1 MQRLT
6 KHQRIRTRPEYGRVF
21 NQSKKIHSPH
31 FKLMVHWTMQDQPA
45 RLGLIISKKAA
56 PRAVDR
62 NRIKRLVR
70 ESFRCQESLK
80 SADYVVM
87 AKPSVK
93 QLTNQQVLQS
103 LQQLWQRI

>member
-1 MQRLT
+1 
-6 KHQRIRTRPEYGRVF
+6 
-21 NQSKKIHSPH
+21 
-31 FKLMVHWTMQDQPA
+31 MVHWTMQDQPA

-56 PRAVDR
+56 PKAVDR

-70 ESFRCQESLK
+70 ESFRRQKSLK
-80 SADYVVM
+80 SADYVVL

-93 QLTNQQVLQS
+93 QLTNQQVFET

>member
-1 MQRLT
+1 
-6 KHQRIRTRPEYGRVF
+6 
-21 NQSKKIHSPH
+21 
-31 FKLMVHWTMQDQPA
+31 MQDQPA

>member
-1 MQRLT
+1 
-6 KHQRIRTRPEYGRVF
+6 
-21 NQSKKIHSPH
+21 
-31 FKLMVHWTMQDQPA
+31 MVHWTMQDQPA

-56 PRAVDR
+56 PKAVDR

-70 ESFRCQESLK
+70 ESFRQQQSLK

-93 QLTNQQVLQS
+93 QLTNQQVFES
-103 LQQLWQRI
+103 LQHLWQRI

>member
-1 MQRLT
+1 M
-6 KHQRIRTRPEYGRVF
+6 P
-21 NQSKKIHSPH
+21 
-31 FKLMVHWTMQDQPA
+31 DQPA

-70 ESFRCQESLK
+70 ESFRRQKSLK

-87 AKPSVK
+87 AKPSVN
-93 QLTNQQVLQS
+93 QLTNQQVFES
-103 LQQLWQRI
+103 LQHLWQRI

>member
-1 MQRLT
+1 
-6 KHQRIRTRPEYGRVF
+6 
-21 NQSKKIHSPH
+21 
-31 FKLMVHWTMQDQPA
+31 MQDQPA

-56 PRAVDR
+56 PKAVDR

-70 ESFRCQESLK
+70 ESFRQQQSLK

-93 QLTNQQVLQS
+93 QLTNQQVFECLQH
-103 LQQLWQRI
+103 LWQRI

>member
-1 MQRLT
+1 
-6 KHQRIRTRPEYGRVF
+6 
-21 NQSKKIHSPH
+21 
-31 FKLMVHWTMQDQPA
+31 MVHWTMPDQPA

-70 ESFRCQESLK
+70 ESFRRQKSLK

-87 AKPSVK
+87 AKPSVN
-93 QLTNQQVLQS
+93 QLTNQQVFES
-103 LQQLWQRI
+103 LQHLWQRI